1 MSQQAR
7 ITVEASHPIAR
18 IRPELY
24 SQFIEPLGKCV
35 YEGIWV
41 ADQPEIPQENG
52 MRTFALDALRRLGP
66 AAVRWPGGCFA
77 DQHHWREGIGDPAQR
92 PVRLNL
98 WWGGLET
105 HAFGTHE
112 YFDFCERIGA
122 FPYICGNV
130 GSGTVAEMR
139 DWLEYCNAE
148 GPTTLTEERRKNGS
162 AKPLGVRFWGVGNEN
177 YGCGGHMSPSD
188 YAAEYRKFAT
198 QLRRVDPTVELI
210 AAGYTAD
217 YNRKLLEALITERE
231 QSRELIDH
239 VAVHRFFRT
248 GGHDVE
254 FSEEDYYSSVAESLL
269 LDDDIVKADGLFKN
283 YEDPSKR
290 IGLVIDEWGTWHSNA
305 PRDDGLFQRNTIRD
319 AVVAAGCLN
328 TFTNWSQRVVL
339 TSTAQAINV
348 LTHVIAVDGR
358 HAWLTPIFHVF
369 EMVRNHVGNDALTTN
384 IECPNLAGGDG
395 SSGGVPQ
402 ISASASADPERR
414 SGVVCAVN
422 RHISEPADCTVAFA
436 DLSVRSASASLLSES
451 APNVFNDAANP
462 DRVTPSPT
470 GVDIDNGRLRMEL
483 PPHSVALFSVEL
495 T

>member
-1 MSQQAR
+1 M
-7 ITVEASHPIAR
+7 
-18 IRPELY
+18 
-24 SQFIEPLGKCV
+24 
-35 YEGIWV
+35 
-41 ADQPEIPQENG
+41 
-52 MRTFALDALRRLGP
+52 
-66 AAVRWPGGCFA
+66 
-77 DQHHWREGIGDPAQR
+77 
-92 PVRLNL
+92 
-98 WWGGLET
+98 
-105 HAFGTHE
+105 
-112 YFDFCERIGA
+112 
-122 FPYICGNV
+122 
-130 GSGTVAEMR
+130 
-139 DWLEYCNAE
+139 
-148 GPTTLTEERRKNGS
+148 
-162 AKPLGVRFWGVGNEN
+162 
-177 YGCGGHMSPSD
+177 
-188 YAAEYRKFAT
+188 
-198 QLRRVDPTVELI
+198 
-210 AAGYTAD
+210 
-217 YNRKLLEALITERE
+217 
-231 QSRELIDH
+231 
-239 VAVHRFFRT
+239 
-248 GGHDVE
+248 
-254 FSEEDYYSSVAESLL
+254 AESLL

-305 PRDDGLFQRNTIRD
+305 PRDGGLFQRNTMRD

-358 HAWLTPIFHVF
+358 HAWLTPIFYVF

-384 IECPNLAGGDG
+384 IECPDLAGGDG

-462 DRVTPSPT
+462 DRVTPSSID
-470 GVDIDNGRLRMEL
+470 VDVDNGLLRMEL

-495 T
+495 G